1 MIVPTRASRF
11 HFAEARP
18 RLPREAWWRPNRLG
32 IGRTDSRTPIKA
44 VKMNRIE
51 KLRGNI
57 ETLKD
62 SLALDWSDLALPL
75 ADAQRIDIENHLA
88 WCLTEMDWCLAEMKS
103 RLGASGPQIRVRMP
117 PPSRRSSL
125 VVAVLDKR
133 SKNLAR
139 WN

>member
-1 MIVPTRASRF
+1 
-11 HFAEARP
+11 
-18 RLPREAWWRPNRLG
+18 
-32 IGRTDSRTPIKA
+32 
-44 VKMNRIE
+44 MNRIE

-62 SLALDWSDLALPL
+62 SLALDCSDLALPL
-75 ADAQRIDIENHLA
+75 ADAQRIDIEDHLA
-88 WCLTEMDWCLAEMKS
+88 WCLTEMGWCLAEMKS
-103 RLGASGPQIRVRMP
+103 RLGASEPQIRARMP

-125 VVAVLDKR
+125 VVASADKR